1 MILIAIVVL
10 GAIVTVVVTGLK
22 YARDIVEAA
31 DERMNASLN
40 DDAREAENQAKEEA
54 ERKQEATRAENRARE
69 AENRAREA
77 ENRAREAENRA
88 KKEATDRVRAAENL
102 AEDRAREADDCAA
115 KCRLMAHDYTMR
127 GYAFLTE
134 QNLRMAELHE
144 ASAKLLRSGAL
155 HADQVDA
162 WMISELKR

>member
-69 AENRAREA
+69 AENRALEA
-77 ENRAREAENRA
+77 KNRA

>member
-1 MILIAIVVL
+1 MMLIAIVVL
-10 GAIVTVVVTGLK
+10 GAIVTVVITGLK

-40 DDAREAENQAKEEA
+40 DDAREAENQAEEEA
-54 ERKQEATRAENRARE
+54 ERKREATR
-69 AENRAREA
+69 A

-102 AEDRAREADDCAA
+102 AEDRVKAAEDRAREADDCAA
-115 KCRLMAHDYTMR
+115 KCRLMAHDYTTR
-127 GYAFLTE
+127 GYAFLAE

-144 ASAKLLRSGAL
+144 ASARLLRSGAL